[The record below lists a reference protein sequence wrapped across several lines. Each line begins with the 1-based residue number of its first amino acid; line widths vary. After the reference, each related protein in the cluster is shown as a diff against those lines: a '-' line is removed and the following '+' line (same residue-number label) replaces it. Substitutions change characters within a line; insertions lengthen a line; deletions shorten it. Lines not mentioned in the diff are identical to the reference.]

1 MSLKKA
7 HRLTPAALQPK
18 NIEKTSVKLATKVFS
33 ESTRDALQFCATNEN
48 RPAWNGTADFISLN
62 VKIWNV
68 MNVKSR
74 TKGKH
79 KRDITKVPNRLSLD
93 WKLDFLRE
101 CAQFLEHWEETKRP
115 GLTRETFLALRHT
128 CLALADCS
136 SYFLDRKAFNYVLL
150 GYLQSD
156 AIERRFGWL
165 RQMSGANY
173 YVSMRQVLDSDR
185 RIRAVSLL
193 KFSGISLAE
202 IDSAIKSA
210 EYHSSTDDSLAD
222 SLTDA
227 LTLIPFRRR
236 MMPT

>member
-1 MSLKKA
+1 MKHFSLYVTLVLHWRIV
-7 HRLTPAALQPK
+7 HRICSIVRHSTTYSWATCSLTQ
-18 NIEKTSVKLATKVFS
+18 
-33 ESTRDALQFCATNEN
+33 
-48 RPAWNGTADFISLN
+48 LN
-62 VKIWNV
+62 DDLV
-68 MNVKSR
+68 
-74 TKGKH
+74 
-79 KRDITKVPNRLSLD
+79 
-93 WKLDFLRE
+93 
-101 CAQFLEHWEETKRP
+101 
-115 GLTRETFLALRHT
+115 
-128 CLALADCS
+128 
-136 SYFLDRKAFNYVLL
+136 
-150 GYLQSD
+150 GYD
-156 AIERRFGWL
+156 K
-165 RQMSGANY
+165 MSGANY